1 MNKHKFKSF
10 ISILLVVGCFNLVF
24 AAEGRHALI
33 IGIGEY
39 SEASN
44 TPTLEGIPK
53 DMENARRM
61 AKEMGISNESI
72 VELRDSQAT
81 KANIQSE
88 FKKLADKVKPGDRVF
103 IYHSGHGARYP
114 QGNICVEGLQTY
126 TKGRFTV
133 ADVFS
138 EADIASYTKPISEK
152 ADKVLMVIDTCFS
165 GGVLNT
171 NTRSLSPALK
181 IRPKSNPNNQK
192 CDVAVNQVKTR
203 GLLSELKRFGIYEEN
218 FVQIAAANKNEFSWD
233 TKELGGLATHSL
245 TQCLTGEATDLNKSG
260 AISLEE
266 VRACAQLKLN
276 TLMKPHEKLGML
288 PSNIQVK
295 GNRNLIPVAVLK
307 PPAEVTPPPQQVV
320 QAPPSSV
327 VDPPKIQL
335 QPIKLPDVVVAQV
348 PINDTPPSAPN
359 TTAVVADLPK
369 PPEVIYPVEAT
380 PQVQVDPPKKPAVV
394 NAPPPFPEKPKPPI
408 ETIDSPTTPA
418 SLENLAKPA
427 DLINPEKTP
436 SQTPAATP
444 PKKELVLAS
453 LATLQ
458 DIEQQRNPK
467 RKLEVKLTKPILKI
481 AKDKL
486 ELTIKSSHDGYVYLV
501 LLGSDAKSFYIL
513 YPNGLDMSNRIKA
526 GVPLKLPR
534 PDWQIKAAGPAG
546 SNNLLVMVSD
556 TQRILDKLTIAEPT
570 AAEPFTFSLNT
581 MSGRSALVNYLTG
594 SGIGG
599 RSESFGAKLMTI
611 KEVE

>member
-1 MNKHKFKSF
+1 MKFHGDQVMNKHKSKCFLA
-10 ISILLVVGCFNLVF
+10 LLLIVGCFNLVF

-44 TPTLEGIPK
+44 TTTLEGIPK
-53 DMENARRM
+53 DMENARRI

-81 KANIQSE
+81 KANIQAA
-88 FKKLADKVKPGDRVF
+88 FKKLAEKVKPGDRVF

-114 QGNICVEGLQTY
+114 KDNICVEGLQTY
-126 TKGRFTV
+126 TKGKFTV

-171 NTRSLSPALK
+171 NTRSLSSAPK
-181 IRPKSNPNNQK
+181 IRPKSNSNNQK
-192 CDVAVNQVKTR
+192 CEVGVNQVQTR
-203 GLLSELKRFGIYEEN
+203 GLLSELKRLGIHEEN
-218 FVQIAAANKNEFSWD
+218 FVQIAAANNNEVSWD

-266 VRACAQLKLN
+266 VRACAQSKLN

-295 GNRNLIPVAVLK
+295 GNRNLIPVAVQK
-307 PPAEVTPPPQQVV
+307 PPAEVTPH
-320 QAPPSSV
+320 
-327 VDPPKIQL
+327 
-335 QPIKLPDVVVAQV
+335 LPDVVVAQV
-348 PINDTPPSAPN
+348 PITDTPPSAPN

-369 PPEVIYPVEAT
+369 PP
-380 PQVQVDPPKKPAVV
+380 
-394 NAPPPFPEKPKPPI
+394 
-408 ETIDSPTTPA
+408 
-418 SLENLAKPA
+418 
-427 DLINPEKTP
+427 
-436 SQTPAATP
+436 ATP
-444 PKKELVLAS
+444 PPLQEQVLAS

-481 AKDKL
+481 DKDSL

-546 SNNLLVMVSD
+546 ANNLLVMVSD

-581 MSGRSALVNYLTG
+581 MSGRLALVNYLTG
-594 SGIGG
+594 SGNSG

>member
-1 MNKHKFKSF
+1 MKFHGDQVMNKHKSKCFLA
-10 ISILLVVGCFNLVF
+10 LLLIVGCFNLVF

-44 TPTLEGIPK
+44 TTTLEGIPK
-53 DMENARRM
+53 DMENARRI

-81 KANIQSE
+81 KANIQAA
-88 FKKLADKVKPGDRVF
+88 FKKLAEKVKPGDRVF

-114 QGNICVEGLQTY
+114 KDNICVEGLQTY
-126 TKGRFTV
+126 TKGKFTV

-171 NTRSLSPALK
+171 NTRSLSSAAK

-192 CDVAVNQVKTR
+192 CEVGVNQVKTR
-203 GLLSELKRFGIYEEN
+203 GLLSELKRLGIHEEN
-218 FVQIAAANKNEFSWD
+218 FVQIAAANNNEVSWD

-245 TQCLTGEATDLNKSG
+245 TQCLTGEATDHNKSG

-266 VRACAQLKLN
+266 VRVCAQSKLN

-295 GNRNLIPVAVLK
+295 GNRNLIPVAVQK
-307 PPAEVTPPPQQVV
+307 PPAEVTPAPPQVV

-327 VDPPKIQL
+327 VEPPNIQP
-335 QPIKLPDVVVAQV
+335 QPIHLPDVVIAQV
-348 PINDTPPSAPN
+348 PITDTPPSAPN

-369 PPEVIYPVEAT
+369 PP
-380 PQVQVDPPKKPAVV
+380 
-394 NAPPPFPEKPKPPI
+394 
-408 ETIDSPTTPA
+408 
-418 SLENLAKPA
+418 
-427 DLINPEKTP
+427 
-436 SQTPAATP
+436 ATP
-444 PKKELVLAS
+444 PPLKEQVLAS

-467 RKLEVKLTKPILKI
+467 RKLEVKLTKPVLKI
-481 AKDKL
+481 DKDSL

-546 SNNLLVMVSD
+546 ANNLLVMVSD

-594 SGIGG
+594 SGNSG

>member
-1 MNKHKFKSF
+1 MKFHGDQVMNKYKSKCF
-10 ISILLVVGCFNLVF
+10 LALLLIVGCFNLVF

-33 IGIGEY
+33 IGIGEF

-44 TPTLEGIPK
+44 TTTLEGIPK
-53 DMENARRM
+53 DMENARRI

-81 KANIQSE
+81 KANIQAA
-88 FKKLADKVKPGDRVF
+88 FKKLAEKVKPGDRVF

-114 QGNICVEGLQTY
+114 KDNICVEGLQTY
-126 TKGRFTV
+126 TKGKFTV

-171 NTRSLSPALK
+171 NTRSLSSAAK

-192 CDVAVNQVKTR
+192 CEVGVNQVKTR
-203 GLLSELKRFGIYEEN
+203 GLLSELKRLGIHEEN
-218 FVQIAAANKNEFSWD
+218 FVQIAAANNNEVSWE

-266 VRACAQLKLN
+266 VRACAQSKLN

-295 GNRNLIPVAVLK
+295 GNRNLIPVAVQK
-307 PPAEVTPPPQQVV
+307 PPAEVTPAPPQVV

-327 VDPPKIQL
+327 VEPPNIQP
-335 QPIKLPDVVVAQV
+335 QPIHSPDFVIAQV
-348 PINDTPPSAPN
+348 PITDTPPSAPN
-359 TTAVVADLPK
+359 TTVVVADLPK
-369 PPEVIYPVEAT
+369 PP
-380 PQVQVDPPKKPAVV
+380 
-394 NAPPPFPEKPKPPI
+394 
-408 ETIDSPTTPA
+408 
-418 SLENLAKPA
+418 
-427 DLINPEKTP
+427 
-436 SQTPAATP
+436 ATP
-444 PKKELVLAS
+444 PPLKEQVLAS

-481 AKDKL
+481 DKDSL

-546 SNNLLVMVSD
+546 ANNLLVMVSD
-556 TQRILDKLTIAEPT
+556 TQRLLDKLTIAEPT

-594 SGIGG
+594 SGNSG

>member
-1 MNKHKFKSF
+1 MNKHKSKCIIVIFW
-10 ISILLVVGCFNLVF
+10 IVGCFNFVF

-44 TPTLEGIPK
+44 TTTLEGIPK
-53 DMENARRM
+53 DMENARRI

-81 KANIQSE
+81 KANIQAA
-88 FKKLADKVKPGDRVF
+88 FKKLAEKVKPGDRVL

-114 QGNICVEGLQTY
+114 QDNICVEGLQTY
-126 TKGRFTV
+126 TKGKFTV

-138 EADIASYTKPISEK
+138 EADIASYTKPISQK

-171 NTRSLSPALK
+171 NTRSLSSALK
-181 IRPKSNPNNQK
+181 IRPKSSPNNQK
-192 CDVAVNQVKTR
+192 CEVGVNQVKAR
-203 GLLSELKRFGIYEEN
+203 GLLNDLKRFGIHEEN
-218 FVQIAAANKNEFSWD
+218 FVQIAAANNNEVSWD

-245 TQCLTGEATDLNKSG
+245 TQCLTGDATDLNKSG

-288 PSNIQVK
+288 PSTIQIK
-295 GNRNLIPVAVLK
+295 GNRNLIPVAVQK
-307 PPAEVTPPPQQVV
+307 PPAEVTPPLQQVV
-320 QAPPSSV
+320 QAPPSAI
-327 VDPPKIQL
+327 VDPPKIQP
-335 QPIKLPDVVVAQV
+335 QPITLPDVVVAQV
-348 PINDTPPSAPN
+348 PITDTPPSSPN
-359 TTAVVADLPK
+359 TPAVVA
-369 PPEVIYPVEAT
+369 E
-380 PQVQVDPPKKPAVV
+380 PPKQ
-394 NAPPPFPEKPKPPI
+394 PEK
-408 ETIDSPTTPA
+408 
-418 SLENLAKPA
+418 N
-427 DLINPEKTP
+427 P
-436 SQTPAATP
+436 SQTPVAP
-444 PKKELVLAS
+444 PPIEEQVLAS

-467 RKLEVKLTKPILKI
+467 RKLEVKLTKSVLKI
-481 AKDKL
+481 AKDSL

-513 YPNGLDMSNRIKA
+513 YPNGLDMNNRIKA

-546 SNNLLVMVSD
+546 SDNLLVMVSD
-556 TQRILDKLTIAEPT
+556 AQRKLDKLTIAEPT

-581 MSGRSALVNYLTG
+581 MSGRSALINYLTG
-594 SGIGG
+594 SGNSG

>member
-1 MNKHKFKSF
+1 MNKHKSKCF
-10 ISILLVVGCFNLVF
+10 IAILLIVGCFNFVF

-44 TPTLEGIPK
+44 TTTLEGIPK
-53 DMENARRM
+53 DMENARRI

-81 KANIQSE
+81 KANIQAA
-88 FKKLADKVKPGDRVF
+88 FKKLAEKVKPGDRVL

-114 QGNICVEGLQTY
+114 QDNVCVEGLQTY
-126 TKGRFTV
+126 TKGKFTV
-133 ADVFS
+133 ADVLS
-138 EADIASYTKPISEK
+138 EADIAIYTKPISEK

-165 GGVLNT
+165 GGILNT
-171 NTRSLSPALK
+171 NTRSLISAPK

-192 CDVAVNQVKTR
+192 CDLGVNQVQAR
-203 GLLSELKRFGIYEEN
+203 GLLSELKRFGIHEEN
-218 FVQIAAANKNEFSWD
+218 FVQIAAAYKNEVSWD

-245 TQCLTGEATDLNKSG
+245 TQCLTGDATDLNKSG

-276 TLMKPHEKLGML
+276 TLMKPHDKLGML
-288 PSNIQVK
+288 PSNIQIK
-295 GNRNLIPVAVLK
+295 GNRNLIPVAIQK
-307 PPAEVTPPPQQVV
+307 PPAEVAPPIQQVV
-320 QAPPSSV
+320 QVPPSSV
-327 VDPPKIQL
+327 VGPPQIQP
-335 QPIKLPDVVVAQV
+335 QPITLTDVVVDPV
-348 PINDTPPSAPN
+348 PITDSPPSAPN

-369 PPEVIYPVEAT
+369 PP
-380 PQVQVDPPKKPAVV
+380 
-394 NAPPPFPEKPKPPI
+394 APPLV
-408 ETIDSPTTPA
+408 T
-418 SLENLAKPA
+418 
-427 DLINPEKTP
+427 
-436 SQTPAATP
+436 
-444 PKKELVLAS
+444 ELVLAS

-467 RKLEVKLTKPILKI
+467 RKLEVKLTKSVLKI
-481 AKDKL
+481 AKDSL

-513 YPNGLDMSNRIKA
+513 YPNGLDMNNRIKA

-556 TQRILDKLTIAEPT
+556 SQRKLDKLTIAQPT

-581 MSGRSALVNYLTG
+581 MSGRSALINYLTG
-594 SGIGG
+594 SGNSG
-599 RSESFGAKLMTI
+599 RSESFGAKLITI